1 MGKLKTLLMKT
12 EEMLVDC
19 LDTKSMTNQQALDFI
34 KSKLGVMCH
43 DHARDTLKEW
53 NKDNNN
59 NN

>member
-1 MGKLKTLLMKT
+1 MRA

>member
-34 KSKLGVMCH
+34 KEKLGTVCH
-43 DHARDTLKEW
+43 DHAKHTLNEW
-53 NKDNNN
+53 NNNDNN
-59 NN
+59 